1 MHAAAFDFVKWAVD
15 HFAARGPVLEL
26 GSRNINGSVRGLF
39 AGCAP
44 PYIGVDLVAGPG
56 VDVVADAATY
66 VPSVKMQTVVC
77 CEVFEHT
84 LQAPRILRHIARQ
97 LLAANG
103 LVIVTCATT
112 GRLPHSAVDGGPLRL
127 GEFYRNCSE
136 TEFQMW
142 GLLAGLDGAVLAT
155 TPAGDLYYVGT
166 PMVF

>member
-15 HFAARGPVLEL
+15 HFTARGPVLEL

-39 AGCAP
+39 AHCAP
-44 PYIGVDLVAGPG
+44 PYIGLDLVAGAG

-66 VPSVKMQTVVC
+66 IPAVKMQTVVC

-84 LQAPRILRHIARQ
+84 PAAAQILDHIARQ

-112 GRLPHSAVDGGPLRL
+112 GRLPHSARDGGPLQP
-127 GEFYRNCSE
+127 GEFYRNCAPAQFE
-136 TEFQMW
+136 GW
-142 GLLAGLDGAVLAT
+142 AKAAGLDGAVLAT

-166 PMVF
+166 PMIF